1 MHYKNILLSVSAVLI
16 FQTFAHAEKQID
28 LPVTPVTANPL
39 GVSSDEFV
47 IPFSVLNGR
56 ELDVQRGNNLAET
69 LENTPGVSFS
79 NWGPLVGRPV
89 IRGMDGDRIRIM
101 RNGINSI
108 DVSSFSTDHAVPM
121 TLL

>member
-1 MHYKNILLSVSAVLI
+1 MNKYKKLLSVCLISALNVS
-16 FQTFAHAEKQID
+16 ANAEKQLD
-28 LPVTPVTANPL
+28 LPMTPVTANPL

-56 ELDVQRGNNLAET
+56 DLDIQRTSTVAET

-79 NWGPLVGRPV
+79 NWGPSIGRPI

-101 RNGINSI
+101 QNGIN
-108 DVSSFSTDHAVPM
+108 
-121 TLL
+121 